1 MWFIPQ
7 MGIVWVDGDR
17 KNWYS
22 TQSMVN
28 NVI

>member
-1 MWFIPQ
+1 